1 MMFIVTLSKLWTVS
15 IIAAKY
21 LGFQEAG
28 LLRFFSVMLSLGL
41 IIMGYVLGLCEHY
54 MSFWGTQGIYD
65 TCSCYTMEHELNI
78 SLSITEKWTLTI

>member
-1 MMFIVTLSKLWTVS
+1 MKFSVTLSKLWTVS

-28 LLRFFSVMLSLGL
+28 LLRFFSVMLSLDL
-41 IIMGYVLGLCEHY
+41 IIMGYVLWLCEHY
-54 MSFWGTQGIYD
+54 MSFLRTQGIYV

-78 SLSITEKWTLTI
+78 SLSITEKWKLTI